1 MSRALAISTR
11 FLALSIAWAACSPA
25 LASCPSPSWFERNW
39 LVTYDGTIGDRY
51 AVRMTLVFDGDSLT
65 GKYFYTRALKDI
77 RIEGTV
83 RSDRSLTLNEFDDKG
98 AITARFVGRFPEED
112 PKEARRTGRKLGCE
126 VMLGDWESL
135 SSDKTFPFY
144 LRLAHAVAGSLSKRY
159 RDADVDD
166 DTVESLAQSFLRA
179 VRENDRNKVA
189 SLVEYPFSL
198 SFLED
203 DRPRSITIR
212 SKAELLRNYESLFG
226 SAYKEQLEGA
236 IPKHMF

>member
-98 AITARFVGRFPEED
+98 AITARFVGRFP
-112 PKEARRTGRKLGCE
+112 RKTQRKPAALG
-126 VMLGDWESL
+126 ESL
-135 SSDKTFPFY
+135 
-144 LRLAHAVAGSLSKRY
+144 
-159 RDADVDD
+159 DA
-166 DTVESLAQSFLRA
+166 R
-179 VRENDRNKVA
+179 
-189 SLVEYPFSL
+189 
-198 SFLED
+198 
-203 DRPRSITIR
+203 
-212 SKAELLRNYESLFG
+212 
-226 SAYKEQLEGA
+226 
-236 IPKHMF
+236 